1 MTITLTNVNQDFLN
15 VIKSLLPLNR
25 DVELYEEYE
34 PNNETLKVIKDIED
48 GKNLSKSFKN
58 VDCIMKALND

>member
-34 PNNETLKVIKDIED
+34 PNNETLKVIKDIKD
-48 GKNLSKSFKN
+48 GKNLSKSFKS
-58 VDCIMKALND
+58 VDDIMKALND